1 MKIPS
6 WVYDNDCYLEEAYY
20 AGAKIPA
27 YKKLLKDTAIPEFK
41 KRKLYL
47 GDNCMSRA

>member
-6 WVYDNDCYLEEAYY
+6 WVYDSDCYLEEPYY
-20 AGAKIPA
+20 AGAKIPE
-27 YKKLLKDTAIPEFK
+27 YRKLLKDTAIPEFK

-47 GDNCMSRA
+47 GANCMSRA